1 MCLSNLTFGRNSTNF
16 SVKKDLSTPP
26 ESEDRAFAT
35 ALMDQVESHADSFI
49 FDSWLP
55 RFEGLDDNDASHGQY
70 GNNGG
75 LNVQN

>member
-1 MCLSNLTFGRNSTNF
+1 MCLSNLILAETLRIPGY
-16 SVKKDLSTPP
+16 KGDLGTPP

-35 ALMDQVESHADSFI
+35 ALMDQVESHADSLI
-49 FDSWLP
+49 VDSWLP
-55 RFEGLDDNDASHGQY
+55 RFEGLDDNDASQGQF

>member
-1 MCLSNLTFGRNSTNF
+1 MPVKLNF
-16 SVKKDLSTPP
+16 WPKLDEFCGKKKDLSTPP
-26 ESEDRAFAT
+26 ESENRAFAT

-75 LNVQN
+75 